1 MQGTPEAT
9 PAPSRIVLA
18 HSSGSKSH
26 GVWKGLEGEPMTV
39 HLREGDAR
47 GGRGTRGHAQSTQ
60 RARAES
66 WTAER
71 GLATLVGVVPCAG
84 ACAAA
89 PGRWETREPT
99 ARSRGAHM
107 HSEREAIRAAPT
119 SKKIIGHVEVTQPER
134 SVHATRPAHIVP
146 Q

>member
-47 GGRGTRGHAQSTQ
+47 GRGTRGHAQSTQ
-60 RARAES
+60 RARAEH
-66 WTAER
+66 AEGTR
-71 GLATLVGVVPCAG
+71 RVMDGRERAG
-84 ACAAA
+84 DA
-89 PGRWETREPT
+89 GR
-99 ARSRGAHM
+99 RGAVC
-107 HSEREAIRAAPT
+107 
-119 SKKIIGHVEVTQPER
+119 G
-134 SVHATRPAHIVP
+134 SVRGSAR
-146 Q
+146 